1 MLGSSALR
9 WRRRIT
15 PAANPIPTDTM
26 RHSITILPTILL
38 LAFAGCGEDGEDPLR
53 HLLEDPDTPE
63 ESAET
68 AAEVVFT
75 DYTRLYGPGRIIEE
89 EPYSTVTPN
98 GAWINRSLAGSL
110 FLIRRADPAD
120 DSELGYVEAYR
131 LPDLPDRTAGALKA
145 GGDLPKA
152 LTDDLRDL
160 IEDRAEDPTFTGED
174 LTGLGDYTA
183 ATLSYS
189 DLKRN
194 SQGEPE
200 RAYNEVTLLL
210 VGRETHV
217 LAGYCFADAR
227 EIFIPELHRIMR
239 ELFVKPPPPPPPKEE
254 TDSIEAEE

>member
-1 MLGSSALR
+1 M
-9 WRRRIT
+9 T

-38 LAFAGCGEDGEDPLR
+38 LAFAGCGEDGEDPLH

-75 DYTRLYGPGRIIEE
+75 DYARLYGPGRTIEE
-89 EPYSTVTPN
+89 ETYSTVTPN

-131 LPDLPDRTAGALKA
+131 LPDLPDRTTTALTA

-152 LTDDLRDL
+152 LAGDLRDL
-160 IEDRAEDPTFTGED
+160 IEDRAEDPVFED
-174 LTGLGDYTA
+174 ANPPGLDGYPS
-183 ATLSYS
+183 ATLSYY

-210 VGRETHV
+210 VGREAHI

-227 EIFIPELHRIMR
+227 EIFLPELRRIAG
-239 ELFVKPPPPPPPKEE
+239 ELSVEPPPPPPPPPKEE
-254 TDSIEAEE
+254 TDTTEDEE